1 MDRLLDALRNA
12 PLMQQP
18 PLGIVI
24 SVVMFT
30 AFVLIAGAIV
40 LDFKKYYRQD
50 RTVTASDRSFVE
62 TGSMTAFFL
71 AYYMV
76 LRLGWTQLALES
88 AAMRVATI
96 VLGLTLVV
104 LGTVFNLW
112 GRTHLKAAW
121 ANQIRIYEGHQLIT
135 TGPFLIV
142 RHPLYASLIWI
153 FVGGSFVY
161 ANTLALV
168 LTLLIF
174 VPMMYVR
181 AKKEDA
187 LLEGAFGE
195 QYSRYRLKTG
205 LFLPRLRSRHG

>member
-1 MDRLLDALRNA
+1 MHRLLDAVGNT
-12 PLMQQP
+12 PLLQQP

-24 SVVMFT
+24 SVVMFS
-30 AFVLIAGAIV
+30 AFLLIVGAIV

-50 RTVTASDRSFVE
+50 RAVTASDRSFVE
-62 TGSMTAFFL
+62 TGSMTAFFI
-71 AYYMV
+71 AYYVV
-76 LRLGWTQLALES
+76 LRLGWTQLALDS
-88 AAMRVATI
+88 AAVRAAAIAV
-96 VLGLTLVV
+96 GLALVV
-104 LGTVFNLW
+104 LGTAFNLW

-121 ANQIRIYEGHQLIT
+121 ANQIRIYDGHELIT
-135 TGPFLIV
+135 TGPFRIV

-153 FVGGSFVY
+153 FIGGSLIY
-161 ANTLALV
+161 LNPLALA
-168 LTLLIF
+168 LALLVF

-187 LLEGAFGE
+187 LLEEAFGE